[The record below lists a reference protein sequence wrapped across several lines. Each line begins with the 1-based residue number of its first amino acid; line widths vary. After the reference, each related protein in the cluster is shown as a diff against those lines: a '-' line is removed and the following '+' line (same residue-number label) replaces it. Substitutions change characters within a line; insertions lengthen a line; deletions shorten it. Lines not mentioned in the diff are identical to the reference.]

1 MSTTSTYTV
10 TGMTCG
16 HCAAS
21 VREEIEALPGVTSVE
36 VTVDDGSVR
45 VAADLRGSGLA
56 PLPPVADLP
65 GRRDGTAGIDSD
77 SPPRTSDTR
86 DPHGPV
92 EEPEHPGWGIGGM
105 PTWLDTPPV
114 PPPGVSPPP

>member
-45 VAADLRGSGLA
+45 VSADRELGRDE
-56 PLPPVADLP
+56 VAMAV
-65 GRRDGTAGIDSD
+65 TEAGY
-77 SPPRTSDTR
+77 
-86 DPHGPV
+86 V
-92 EEPEHPGWGIGGM
+92 
-105 PTWLDTPPV
+105 LV
-114 PPPGVSPPP
+114 

>member
-45 VAADLRGSGLA
+45 VSADRELGRDE
-56 PLPPVADLP
+56 VA
-65 GRRDGTAGIDSD
+65 TAVTEAGYAL
-77 SPPRTSDTR
+77 
-86 DPHGPV
+86 V
-92 EEPEHPGWGIGGM
+92 
-105 PTWLDTPPV
+105 
-114 PPPGVSPPP
+114 

>member
-45 VAADLRGSGLA
+45 VSADRELGRDE
-56 PLPPVADLP
+56 VA
-65 GRRDGTAGIDSD
+65 TAVIEAGY
-77 SPPRTSDTR
+77 
-86 DPHGPV
+86 V
-92 EEPEHPGWGIGGM
+92 
-105 PTWLDTPPV
+105 LV
-114 PPPGVSPPP
+114 

>member
-1 MSTTSTYTV
+1 MSTTSTYPL

-45 VAADLRGSGLA
+45 VAADRELGRDEVAAAVTEAGYALA
-56 PLPPVADLP
+56 
-65 GRRDGTAGIDSD
+65 
-77 SPPRTSDTR
+77 
-86 DPHGPV
+86 
-92 EEPEHPGWGIGGM
+92 
-105 PTWLDTPPV
+105 
-114 PPPGVSPPP
+114 

>member
-45 VAADLRGSGLA
+45 VAADRELGRDEVAAAVTEAGYALA
-56 PLPPVADLP
+56 
-65 GRRDGTAGIDSD
+65 
-77 SPPRTSDTR
+77 
-86 DPHGPV
+86 
-92 EEPEHPGWGIGGM
+92 
-105 PTWLDTPPV
+105 
-114 PPPGVSPPP
+114 